1 MGSPQAVD
9 KRKKA
14 GKVKKERV
22 SDPVENFEQLWQA
35 FENRYAFFD
44 VRGVD
49 WKKQYDTYRPL
60 VNAKTSDDELFK
72 IMCRMLK
79 PLNDGHVELKSK
91 DPKRRFCAE
100 DEPRFLRE
108 FSNQQINELFK
119 VSEKTLQANGFS
131 AVEESETWILR
142 YARSKDYGYLR
153 ILELEGMKKKN
164 LGLALNSISQDFPEL
179 KGYILDIRNCPGGD
193 DSTLLEILGCF
204 CDKQRV
210 AFHRRIKNGPGDEDY
225 GELRTWQLKP
235 RGNQQFTGPIVLL
248 TCDSVFSG
256 GEIFALV
263 ARELPHLMIIGEH
276 TNGIFSYQ
284 YDQRLPN
291 GWKFYLS
298 NQQYFSPNMV
308 CYEGRGIPVDIEHLN
323 TRADLEKNVDSLLIK
338 AFEILRL
345 PMCAQR

>member
-1 MGSPQAVD
+1 MD

-100 DEPRFLRE
+100 DEPRFWRE

-142 YARSKDYGYLR
+142 YARSKDSGYLR

-179 KGYILDIRNCPGGD
+179 KGYILDIRDCPGGD

-210 AFHRRIKNGPGDEDY
+210 AFHRRTKNGPGDEDY

-256 GEIFALV
+256 GDVFALV
-263 ARELPHLMIIGEH
+263 ARELPHLKIIGEH

-323 TRADLEKNVDSLLIK
+323 TRADLEKGVDSLLIK
-338 AFEILRL
+338 AFENLRS
-345 PMCAQR
+345 